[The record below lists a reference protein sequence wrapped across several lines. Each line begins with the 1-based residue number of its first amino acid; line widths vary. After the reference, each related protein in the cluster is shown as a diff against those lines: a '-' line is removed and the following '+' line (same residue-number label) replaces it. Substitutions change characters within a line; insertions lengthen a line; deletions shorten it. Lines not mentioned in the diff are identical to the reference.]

1 MAGSI
6 PAETAKWIKRVV
18 TTGKVPLTTLLS
30 GSSSFGRAPSFQ
42 VGGGQFEPG
51 LPLIWILM
59 CKTEEYH
66 RLETYISRT
75 EVWGLTHQLEYRK
88 VPTKASLAQQVER
101 EICNFDVV
109 GSIPTGGSKIFIY
122 EYFYRILPCMCS
134 ILFLSVI

>member
-1 MAGSI
+1 MLPCHGNVTGSI
-6 PAETAKWIKRVV
+6 PVLSAKWVKRVV
-18 TTGKVPLTTLLS
+18 TTGVISATTLLS
-30 GSSSFGRAPSFQ
+30 GSSSFGRASSFQ

-88 VPTKASLAQQVER
+88 VPIFASLAQLVER

-109 GSIPTGGSKIFIY
+109 GSIPTGGSN
-122 EYFYRILPCMCS
+122 
-134 ILFLSVI
+134 